1 VSSFFDRTEIVFSAT
16 GWNCVIIHSNSL
28 AIEPLVTSVSRSH
41 PQFQV
46 EQRFRQIQQELVG
59 GAISLV
65 CVFLLGTSWYH
76 LVEGWRWL
84 DAAYMSVITLATVGF
99 MEVNPLGD
107 RGRLFTVVLILLGVI
122 SIGYIVNRFTDAL
135 IQGYFQEG
143 LRQRRL
149 QKQMETLTE
158 HYILC
163 GFGRMGQQIAAEF
176 QEEGVNFVIADLG
189 QDPVLLAEQVGYTA
203 IQGDAT
209 LDETLI
215 RVGIQTAAC
224 LIAALPSD
232 AENLYTVLSAK
243 TLNPRIRAIARA
255 STEEAVVKLQ
265 RAGADAVISPYITG
279 GKRMAA
285 AALRPQVMDFVDG
298 ILSSGDRTFYM
309 EEFELSETTNPYIGQ
324 TLREAKLRS
333 QSGALVLAIRRQD
346 GTPIVGPNADTIFMQ
361 GDHLICMG
369 TAEQIRRLNK
379 LLFPMRTGF
388 PRPPKQS

>member
-1 VSSFFDRTEIVFSAT
+1 
-16 GWNCVIIHSNSL
+16 
-28 AIEPLVTSVSRSH
+28 VTSVKASH
-41 PQFQV
+41 SLFQINP
-46 EQRFRQIQQELVG
+46 RFRRIQKELIG
-59 GAISLV
+59 GAISLFG
-65 CVFLLGTSWYH
+65 VFLLGTSWYH

-84 DAAYMSVITLATVGF
+84 DAAYMAVITLATVGF
-99 MEVNPLGD
+99 MEVMPLGD
-107 RGRLFTVVLILLGVI
+107 RGRLFTIVLILMGVV
-122 SIGYIVNRFTDAL
+122 SIGYIANRFTDAL

-149 QKQMETLTE
+149 QKQMETLAE

-176 QEEGVNFVIADLG
+176 QEEGVTFVIADFG
-189 QDPVLLAEQVGYTA
+189 HDPVVLAEQFGYQA

-209 LDETLI
+209 LDETLL
-215 RVGIQTAAC
+215 RVGVEKAAC

-243 TLNPRIRAIARA
+243 TLNPNIRAIARA
-255 STEEAVVKLQ
+255 STEEAVIKLQ
-265 RAGADAVISPYITG
+265 RAGADAVVSPYITG

-309 EEFELSETTNPYIGQ
+309 EEFELTTLNNPYVGQ

-333 QSGALVLAIRRQD
+333 QSGALVLAIRRKD
-346 GTPIVGPNADTIFMQ
+346 GTPIVGPNAETVFMQ

-369 TAEQIRRLNK
+369 TADQIRRLNK
-379 LLFPMRTGF
+379 LLFPMRSDG